1 MQYLPWKKLHLA
13 VRLVSLQFIGPGRVK
28 DVAPLVKS
36 VGLGTLEEW
45 DWISSLNGRE
55 VLPWRLGSAGKRR
68 SCGGTQSVVE
78 GYQVLDDLALFS
90 LLWGVTLKLL
100 SDLIVCIG
108 FLVIKGRVSRGTSSH
123 FCNSLLHAEAKAAL
137 PAASVTTEMD

>member
-55 VLPWRLGSAGKRR
+55 VLPWRLGSSGKRR
-68 SCGGTQSVVE
+68 GCGGLNQLLKDIRYWMT
-78 GYQVLDDLALFS
+78 LLFFLFCGG
-90 LLWGVTLKLL
+90 LL
-100 SDLIVCIG
+100 
-108 FLVIKGRVSRGTSSH
+108 
-123 FCNSLLHAEAKAAL
+123 
-137 PAASVTTEMD
+137 